1 MLYGASGA
9 TRKGTLKGG
18 KWHGE
23 ATYTTQVSD
32 QFIIFCELCGIFSGW
47 RNQERAL
54 GQWPASLGPGEV
66 SDNTHYPVAIL
77 IISLALVTIHVV
89 SAAEPRG
96 GTFSEKTIVCH
107 WWKILSTKISANSE
121 QICFQKR
128 FLLAAQ
134 QQKQHGSSL
143 VLAMSLGLSYSHR
156 WTQSALTNLIIKTRL
171 TRMKKTLT
179 SQMFIL

>member
-1 MLYGASGA
+1 MKIGPAMLYGASGA

-32 QFIIFCELCGIFSGW
+32 QFIIFRELCGIFSGW

-66 SDNTHYPVAIL
+66 SDNTHYPVTIL
-77 IISLALVTIHVV
+77 IIS
-89 SAAEPRG
+89 
-96 GTFSEKTIVCH
+96 
-107 WWKILSTKISANSE
+107 
-121 QICFQKR
+121 
-128 FLLAAQ
+128 
-134 QQKQHGSSL
+134 
-143 VLAMSLGLSYSHR
+143 LAMSLGLSYSHR